1 MTQTSVRPA
10 TRNAGE
16 SRWVHLTDG
25 PVHYVDHGGPEG
37 APLTVLVHGLGGSHA
52 NWAAM
57 APLLT
62 DTHRVVAVD
71 LAGFGLT
78 TAGVRPS
85 SVSGNADLLYRFV
98 TALTPEP
105 AILVGNSMGGMVS
118 SMVAAEHPESVRELI
133 LIDPVLPLTA
143 ALPDRVATANLLQGM
158 LPLKARM
165 AIARRRN
172 PIPRSRDGMQLVTL
186 CCDDPDR
193 VADDIVEVHLALA
206 ERRGYVEETARDFLM
221 AGRSMVFTF
230 ARARRYARLLASIQ
244 APVLLIHGTR
254 DRLVPFRVARV
265 AAAAN
270 PGWTFAPGTNVGHVP
285 MLEAP
290 RWTTERIRE
299 WLQNH
304 H

>member
-1 MTQTSVRPA
+1 MTRTPVRPG

-16 SRWVHLTDG
+16 SRWVDLADG

-62 DTHRVVAVD
+62 GTHRVVAVD

-85 SVSGNADLLYRFV
+85 SVTGNADLLHRFV
-98 TALTPEP
+98 TALSPGP
-105 AILVGNSMGGMVS
+105 AILVGNSMGGMIS
-118 SMVAAEHPESVRELI
+118 AMVAVEHPESVSRLV

-143 ALPDRVATANLLQGM
+143 ALPDRTVTGNLLQGM
-158 LPLKARM
+158 LPLKVRM
-165 AIARRRN
+165 AIARRRD
-172 PIPRSRDGMQLVTL
+172 PIPRSRAAMELVTL

-193 VADDIVEVHLALA
+193 VPEDVIDVHLALA

-221 AGRSMVFTF
+221 AGRSMVLTF
-230 ARARRYARLLASIQ
+230 VRARRYARMLASIQ

-254 DRLVPFRVARV
+254 DRLVPIRVARV

-270 PGWTFAPGTNVGHVP
+270 PGWTFAPGTSVGHVP

-290 RWTTERIRE
+290 RWTAERILE
-299 WLQNH
+299 WVTDSR
-304 H
+304 